1 MENEISNNKRH
12 SREKLEELLVMLKL
26 EEAVVVAVGYVR
38 NQPFRDS
45 ITCVDFGR
53 ESLQPCDGCW
63 LMSFVPREYHQ
74 NALPCHQISLN
85 QNGETVAGL
94 ASTGDRERL
103 RQTILA
109 WLRGTIAKL
118 EQEREQ
124 LEKKNAD
131 AGLAA

>member
-1 MENEISNNKRH
+1 MENEMSNTKPH

-26 EEAVVVAVGYVR
+26 EEAVVTAVGYLR
-38 NQPFRDS
+38 NRPFRDS

-53 ESLQPCDGCW
+53 ESLEPCDGCW

-85 QNGETVAGL
+85 QNGESVASL
-94 ASTGDRERL
+94 ASAGDRERL
-103 RQTILA
+103 KQAILA

-118 EQEREQ
+118 EQELKQ
-124 LEKKNAD
+124 LEEKNVD
-131 AGLAA
+131 AGLAV